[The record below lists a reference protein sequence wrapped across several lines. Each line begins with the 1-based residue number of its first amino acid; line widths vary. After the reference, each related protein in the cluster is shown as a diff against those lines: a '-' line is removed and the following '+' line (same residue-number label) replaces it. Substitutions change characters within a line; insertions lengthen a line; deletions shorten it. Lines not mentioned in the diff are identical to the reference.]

1 MVVGGRLLC
10 NKEGA
15 YLMFGISE
23 IALAVSI
30 VSVVL
35 STYFSAKNS
44 KKTDVKE
51 LEERV
56 KQNTTINLKLDEIN
70 RIVKDSQSELAT
82 INNDVRSLT
91 ERMIRVESRARSNTH
106 RLDAI
111 DGIKEGEDK
120 E

>member
-1 MVVGGRLLC
+1 
-10 NKEGA
+10 
-15 YLMFGISE
+15 MFGIPE

-35 STYFSAKNS
+35 STFFSAKSS

-51 LEERV
+51 LEERI

-70 RIVKDSQSELAT
+70 RIVKDSQNELSI
-82 INNDVRSLT
+82 INNDVRGLT
-91 ERMIRVESRARSNTH
+91 ERMIKVESRARSNTH

-111 DGIKEGEDK
+111 DGIKEGGDE